1 MFEEIINMNTDH
13 SGLHSINNEV
23 MSDDELITRLLNL
36 NKELSTVC
44 HALYEKNTA
53 LKNKN
58 NSITQM
64 MHTDHLTGLANRRF
78 FVEMLVKQI
87 SYCKRH
93 HVPLS
98 IVITDLD
105 KFKQMND
112 NYGHHSGDQF
122 LISFAAM
129 MQNYSRKEDLPARFG
144 GDEFVMMLPN
154 VKALQAA
161 TFAERLR
168 RAIENLEMPTSED
181 FVTASFGIT
190 QLTPEDS
197 TDSFIKRSD
206 EALYEAKRKGGNCV
220 FLRDMDCLVEHKSTE
235 KEKEQA
241 SKN

>member
-1 MFEEIINMNTDH
+1 MFNEFINFNIDHNGMNEPQK
-13 SGLHSINNEV
+13 EV
-23 MSDDELITRLLNL
+23 MPDDELITRLLNL
-36 NKELSTVC
+36 NKELSAVC
-44 HALYEKNTA
+44 HALYEKNIA
-53 LKNKN
+53 LKDRNS
-58 NSITQM
+58 SITQL

-98 IVITDLD
+98 LVISDLD
-105 KFKQMND
+105 KFKKMND

-144 GDEFVMMLPN
+144 GDEFIIMLPN

-168 RAIENLEMPTSED
+168 RAIENMEMPTSEE

-190 QLTPEDS
+190 QLTAEDS

-220 FLRDMDCLVEHKSTE
+220 FLRDMDCLVEHKSSEAE
-235 KEKEQA
+235 KA
-241 SKN
+241 TPSNN